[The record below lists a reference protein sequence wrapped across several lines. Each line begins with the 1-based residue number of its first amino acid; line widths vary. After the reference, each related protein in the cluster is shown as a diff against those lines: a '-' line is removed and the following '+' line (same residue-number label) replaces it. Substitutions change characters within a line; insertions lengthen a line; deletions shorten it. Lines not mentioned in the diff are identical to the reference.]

1 MISLDSSIDLYL
13 TFEMRFIALFVHN
26 LTLDSDWCIQCYIS
40 RHNLNIDSS
49 KFVKEH
55 NLTNDSSTISF

>member
-26 LTLDSDWCIQCYIS
+26 LTLD
-40 RHNLNIDSS
+40 
-49 KFVKEH
+49 
-55 NLTNDSSTISF
+55 ND